1 MLGSKNKDIP
11 ERGSAPG
18 RFLMPGDVKPEA
30 SVAPLYSPHSTASSD
45 SRNFGSIPTKGS
57 FLALFGV

>member
-1 MLGSKNKDIP
+1 
-11 ERGSAPG
+11 
-18 RFLMPGDVKPEA
+18 
-30 SVAPLYSPHSTASSD
+30 LYSPHSTASSD